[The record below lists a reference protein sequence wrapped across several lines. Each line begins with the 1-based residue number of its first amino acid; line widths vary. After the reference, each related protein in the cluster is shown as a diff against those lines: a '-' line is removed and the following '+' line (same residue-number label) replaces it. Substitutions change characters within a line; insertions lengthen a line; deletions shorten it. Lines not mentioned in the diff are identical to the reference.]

1 MKGQDTKAISEVL
14 KRNLSLASQE
24 KVMDSKFSVWSDW
37 IILLVALVITAGVGA
52 FYRQTIHPARV
63 QHSPVQL
70 PKMFSS
76 TPTMDSGIVAA
87 VPLPLPRVVTT
98 GEATFTPPR
107 DAPAPELSQQR
118 SLVVAVEP
126 TAHIETPPGVA
137 EIPQGKA
144 KAEAPQPE
152 TAPVV
157 AAHSAKKLRAGVV
170 AKNAMV
176 VKGKVFHLHHLLAVW
191 QSRRVLSF
199 ANRAIQTIFG
209 GPL

>member
-52 FYRQTIHPARV
+52 FYRQIIHPARV
-63 QHSPVQL
+63 QHSLAQL

-98 GEATFTPPR
+98 GEATFTPPS
-107 DAPAPELSQQR
+107 DVPAPELSQQR
-118 SLVVAVEP
+118 SLIVAVEP
-126 TAHIETPPGVA
+126 PVHTETPPGVA
-137 EIPQGKA
+137 EIPERKA
-144 KAEAPQPE
+144 KEAPQPE
-152 TAPVV
+152 TASVV

-199 ANRAIQTIFG
+199 ANRAIQTIFDKQ
-209 GPL
+209 